1 MARPER
7 IVAALAIGA
16 LIFKAGGWYGRVN
29 GDLDTFHEVLQEIRT
44 DIKGILARLPPT
56 PVAGDSPLKLTD
68 FGEKI
73 AQCLAADAWATE
85 RAAVVASQ
93 VTGLQPFEIDA
104 WCQKYVADDRDERMR
119 QEIARCAYEFGIEHD
134 GVRQVLRVV
143 LRDAL
148 LGAAVPEMAQGTS
161 GDLVPATAAAAPLS
175 GGTGR
180 PSGR

>member
-1 MARPER
+1 MELSSSALPWLIPSA

-29 GDLDTFHEVLQEIRT
+29 GDLDTFREVLQEIRT

-68 FGEKI
+68 FGDKI

-148 LGAAVPEMAQGTS
+148 LRAAVPEMAQGTS
-161 GDLVPATAAAAPLS
+161 SD
-175 GGTGR
+175 
-180 PSGR
+180 